1 MHDHGECD
9 SRERRGH
16 ESAHRRAAGKAAGAL
31 ARAARGGGQPAN
43 AMGGLAAGAAGR
55 TNKSV
60 DDVAAGRTVFD
71 EVAPGRL
78 LRTRLAKANPTRF
91 VQGECLACGHVGI
104 VNRRTLFERVLCCSK
119 CGALGLPRIVERGG

>member
-1 MHDHGECD
+1 
-9 SRERRGH
+9 
-16 ESAHRRAAGKAAGAL
+16 
-31 ARAARGGGQPAN
+31 
-43 AMGGLAAGAAGR
+43 MGGLAAGAAGR
-55 TNKSV
+55 TNKGDGMSV
-60 DDVAAGRTVFD
+60 DDVAAGRTVLD

-78 LRTRLAKANPTRF
+78 PRTRLAKANPTRF